1 MIHDYTPERD
11 GAITAIRIYLQNG
24 YQPMA
29 ILLPAFGGAYT
40 IHWDSLDEREP
51 FLKGINAYT
60 VMFDERA
67 KSCKFE
73 NFWRR
78 KV

>member
-11 GAITAIRIYLQNG
+11 GAITAIRIYLRNG

-29 ILLPAFGGAYT
+29 ILLPAFGGSYH
-40 IHWDSLDEREP
+40 IHWDSVDEREP

-60 VMFDERA
+60 VFYDERTKMTDF
-67 KSCKFE
+67 KS
-73 NFWRR
+73 FWRE
-78 KV
+78 KH